1 MYIKMLFKIMQNT
14 MRDVWE
20 KVKVPSLRKVE
31 PQSQRSL
38 GEGNLIRP
46 SKDLVVIESLLQPS
60 LDVVSI
66 LKKTLFRFPKSG
78 SYWKSRR
85 AVS

>member
-14 MRDVWE
+14 IRGVWE
-20 KVKVPSLRKVE
+20 KGKAPSLRKVE

-38 GEGNLIRP
+38 CDGHLKRP
-46 SKDLVVIESLLQPS
+46 SIDLVVIEILLQPS

-66 LKKTLFRFPKSG
+66 LKKTIQVSKI
-78 SYWKSRR
+78 WKLLEIEKHREE
-85 AVS
+85 